1 MDLIFSSRSISKFLG
16 VAALTVAS
24 SSALAM
30 PIGNSLDGHI
40 DFRSSDYSA
49 CVGLSDCV
57 VGNLSFSA
65 ANQDGAAGIYW
76 DGLDGLGIQ
85 GGQEGDEIDGL
96 NGEMLTLDF
105 ATPTTLLGVWFSD
118 LFSGAGDP
126 IEIAS
131 TRVTLDDGT
140 TVDFLT
146 QGVDPLGSS
155 NGEVFQDFGG
165 PLSVASIMF
174 GTPSELND
182 DHSVAGLIKVPEPGS
197 LGLLALG
204 LVAFG
209 ASKRQQG
216 AAK

>member
-1 MDLIFSSRSISKFLG
+1 MDLIVSSRSISKFLAI
-16 VAALTVAS
+16 AALTAAS

-49 CVGLSDCV
+49 CFGLTDCV
-57 VGNLSFSA
+57 VGGLSLSA
-65 ANQDGAAGIYW
+65 ANEDGAAGIYW
-76 DGLDGLGIQ
+76 DGLDGLGVQ

-96 NGEMLTLDF
+96 NGEMLTVNF

-118 LFSGAGDP
+118 LFNGAGDP
-126 IEIAS
+126 IEFAS
-131 TRVTLDDGT
+131 TRVTLDDGST
-140 TVDFLT
+140 IDFLT

-174 GTPSELND
+174 GTPSDLND

-204 LVAFG
+204 LAAFG
-209 ASKRQQG
+209 ACKRQRRT
-216 AAK
+216 AK